1 MEYRGKK
8 IRIAGLSLICLMT
21 AGIFALSGCGNE
33 KKAEEIQK
41 AQEQEEASA
50 SFVPETKEK
59 ESENKVPSEE
69 EPRTEGAEQPDH
81 VEEEQKPVVSGP
93 IQGKYPAQISIV
105 GSDESEEMFFFDTDG
120 DIIKTEK
127 KSADGTVTKEEVEYV
142 LDEQGNKVCGL
153 TEDALFDT
161 CIPLRYSAS
170 DHKLTAK
177 PLIQKTEST
186 QSGSDSVHRITFSY
200 DADNRVTGRTEGS
213 YEGESAGWERQTD
226 YTYEEQEGN
235 LTVTSFGEE
244 GQYTYQYNK
253 DNYLMLQSTKSG
265 ESDDSFSSTTAY
277 EYDEKNRLTAVLE
290 KSSRE
295 EAGSDTNI
303 TWDEEGNLQRLATS
317 GGYVTEYEGYDENG
331 DWMACTYY
339 VENDEM
345 DCFLICEYDESG
357 NRLTRSFGI
366 GDEMKTAYYH
376 YDGEGR
382 LTDICVDDEVLY
394 QLTYNSDGL
403 LERLEKVTEY
413 QFGETEKKAVHWY
426 VLDQELWNEVEAYV
440 GDYTGIPSSSNRVSS
455 RISYR
460 NGAVFGY

>member
-8 IRIAGLSLICLMT
+8 IRIAGHSLICLMI
-21 AGIFALSGCGNE
+21 AVMFALSGCGNG
-33 KKAEEIQK
+33 KKAEETQK

-50 SFVPETKEK
+50 SFAPETKEK
-59 ESENKVPSEE
+59 ASKNNEPSKEESQTDEAKHPDPIEE
-69 EPRTEGAEQPDH
+69 EPEA
-81 VEEEQKPVVSGP
+81 SGP

-105 GSDESEEMFFFDTDG
+105 GSDESEDMFFFDTDG
-120 DIIKTEK
+120 DIIKVEK
-127 KSADGTVTKEEVEYV
+127 KSADGTVTKEEIEYV
-142 LDEQGNKVCGL
+142 LDEQGNKVCGF
-153 TEDALFDT
+153 TEDALVDT

-170 DHKLTAK
+170 DHKLTTK

-200 DADNRVTGRTEGS
+200 DADNRVTGRTEGG
-213 YEGESAGWERQTD
+213 YEGERASWERQTD

-253 DNYLMLQSTKSG
+253 DNYLMLQSIKSG
-265 ESDDSFSSTTAY
+265 ESNDSFFSTTAY

-303 TWDEEGNLQRLATS
+303 TWDGKGNLQCLTS
-317 GGYVTEYEGYDENG
+317 SLGYVTEYEGYDENG
-331 DWMACTYY
+331 NWMACTYY

-357 NRLTRSFGI
+357 NRITRSFGI

-376 YDGEGR
+376 YDEEGR
-382 LTDICVDDEVLY
+382 LIDICVDDELLY

-403 LERLEKVTEY
+403 LERLEKVYEY